1 MWILL
6 TGWRMGGRRLTGAL
20 HKIAIGS
27 HGPRHP
33 LDDAALQPVLEAVD
47 QALRPADQDVGVRAQ
62 LLVGPSQNVAEVG
75 PRADGRED
83 ELRGR
88 IPADVLKL
96 DRRGTCAGLCTEA
109 AVSRARG
116 PRPPRRGP
124 PVVPKPRRPRPTAA
138 PKRSRRATAASRGV
152 LGRRPRPFPTCV
164 SEASRRRRL
173 ARSVDGEYSCS
184 TILLYYNGESTPR
197 RDAKL

>member
-96 DRRGTCAGLCTEA
+96 DVGCGAIAAASSPPYARRDRQLKAKRCTDEPK
-109 AVSRARG
+109 ARG
-116 PRPPRRGP
+116 R
-124 PVVPKPRRPRPTAA
+124 
-138 PKRSRRATAASRGV
+138 
-152 LGRRPRPFPTCV
+152 
-164 SEASRRRRL
+164 
-173 ARSVDGEYSCS
+173 
-184 TILLYYNGESTPR
+184 
-197 RDAKL
+197 